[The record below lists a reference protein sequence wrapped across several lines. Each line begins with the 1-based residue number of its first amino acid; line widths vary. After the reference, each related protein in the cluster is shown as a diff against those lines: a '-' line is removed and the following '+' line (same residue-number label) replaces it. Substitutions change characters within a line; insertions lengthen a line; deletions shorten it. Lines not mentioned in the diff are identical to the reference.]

1 MRILFLAVFAAMGCF
16 FSCDNQAPAPPMA
29 GLAGSLQDS
38 TIMRMWPLEIDSLK
52 KIDPNIIMVDVRSEL
67 EYRTSHIFRAVNC
80 DVNAPH
86 FDQRISR
93 LHKGTPVI
101 VYDDQ
106 GTRSLQAAEVMKQLG
121 FVRIY
126 ELAGGISSW
135 ARDGKTLVS
144 GESGIDSS
152 IILQ

>member
-1 MRILFLAVFAAMGCF
+1 MRILLLAVLAASGCF
-16 FSCDNQAPAPPMA
+16 FSCDNQGSAPKMT

-52 KIDPNIIMVDVRSEL
+52 KLDPNMVIIDVRTEL
-67 EYRTSHIFRAVNC
+67 EYRTSHIFRSLNC
-80 DVNAPH
+80 DVNAPD
-86 FDQRISR
+86 FDQRITK
-93 LHKGTPVI
+93 LPLNAPVI

-106 GTRSLQAAEVMKQLG
+106 GSRSLQAAEKMKHLG

-135 ARDGKTLVS
+135 GTDGKTLVS
-144 GESGIDSS
+144 GDSGIDST
-152 IILQ
+152 IILK